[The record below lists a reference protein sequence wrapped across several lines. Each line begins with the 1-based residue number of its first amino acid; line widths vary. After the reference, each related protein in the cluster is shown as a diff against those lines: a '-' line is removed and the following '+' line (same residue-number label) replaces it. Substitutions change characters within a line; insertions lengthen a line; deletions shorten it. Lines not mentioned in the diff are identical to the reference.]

1 MLAASHSCPFASV
14 RLGSLSMCSKS
25 CVNTK
30 PFQPYSQPSLILHF
44 GVQMIE
50 VDFMLS
56 QLISSAGKTFS
67 VTRIPKI
74 SEVIKKKCR
83 YYPAE
88 SKISCL
94 VHPVSC
100 FQIFNKSKNPLSDGV
115 KLLNHKSNPV

>member
-1 MLAASHSCPFASV
+1 
-14 RLGSLSMCSKS
+14 
-25 CVNTK
+25 
-30 PFQPYSQPSLILHF
+30 
-44 GVQMIE
+44 MIE

-74 SEVIKKKCR
+74 SKVVKKKCR

-88 SKISCL
+88 SKISHV
-94 VHPVSC
+94 VHVSC